1 MDIDE
6 LLRKRGIK
14 LTYNQLT
21 NEERDTLNGWLTQLN
36 QGQLTVDRIRDHITA
51 MRVSV
56 ENELIG
62 RKDTPQNFITLLT
75 YLIPIIGLI
84 RKWYI
89 DQYDMSLKARL
100 RELVLIESFLY
111 SPIKAKA
118 QLDEALDRL
127 GGGVGWKDQR

>member
-1 MDIDE
+1 
-6 LLRKRGIK
+6 
-14 LTYNQLT
+14 
-21 NEERDTLNGWLTQLN
+21 
-36 QGQLTVDRIRDHITA
+36 

-127 GGGVGWKDQR
+127 GGGVG

>member
-127 GGGVGWKDQR
+127 GGGVG